1 MFEYYI
7 RQLKGGSIM
16 PSLSPNE
23 LFKMAYVR
31 NSEAISY
38 FKSQGSK
45 CKNPINKTF
54 ILFLSGK
61 KRGQQILL
69 EKIASKYH
77 YKISSLLKDQQG
89 QKRYLI
95 NQSNYLFSKTL
106 KEIYKFSYEYAVNE
120 LDFYIH
126 ISSLVRNNL
135 SKYAL
140 DILIDLSKD
149 FVFDIRLA
157 YIDFISKQLKLNTT
171 GSIDYGQE
179 GLFEELVVKSINN

>member
-1 MFEYYI
+1 
-7 RQLKGGSIM
+7 M
-16 PSLSPNE
+16 PNLSPNE

-38 FKSQGSK
+38 FKSQARK

-54 ILFLSGK
+54 LLFLSGK
-61 KRGQQILL
+61 KRKQQILL
-69 EKIASKYH
+69 EKIASKYN
-77 YKISSLLKDQQG
+77 YKVSSLLKDQQD
-89 QKRYLI
+89 QKRHLI
-95 NQSNYLFSKTL
+95 NQSTYLFSKPL

-140 DILIDLSKD
+140 NILIDLSKD

-179 GLFEELVVKSINN
+179 ELFEELVVKSINN